1 MEIGAK
7 LVTKSLGRQSRRAGE
22 GRMALLTHIFGSVGA
37 LGYVEAKFGWR
48 LLEVSGKVVSW
59 FRK

>member
-37 LGYVEAKFGWR
+37 LGYVEAKFG
-48 LLEVSGKVVSW
+48 KVVSW